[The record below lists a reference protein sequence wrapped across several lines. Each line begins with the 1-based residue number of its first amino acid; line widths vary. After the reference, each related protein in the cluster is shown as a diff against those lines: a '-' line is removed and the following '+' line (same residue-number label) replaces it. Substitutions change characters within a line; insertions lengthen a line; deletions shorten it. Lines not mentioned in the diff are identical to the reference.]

1 MKEKF
6 QSLVKLTWAI
16 DVAAIWIWEVIK
28 FPMSLIWNMLVA
40 LVLCI
45 TETSLKNAVYYVV
58 KAWIIRMKRK
68 IQLTKRELN
77 TKVEQ
82 TIYEER

>member
-6 QSLVKLTWAI
+6 HSLVKLTWAI

-28 FPMSLIWNMLVA
+28 LPMSLVWNMLLA

-45 TETSLKNAVYYVV
+45 TSTSLKNAVYYVA
-58 KAWIIRMKRK
+58 KAWVIRMKRK
-68 IQLTKRELN
+68 IELTKRELN

-82 TIYEER
+82 TMYE